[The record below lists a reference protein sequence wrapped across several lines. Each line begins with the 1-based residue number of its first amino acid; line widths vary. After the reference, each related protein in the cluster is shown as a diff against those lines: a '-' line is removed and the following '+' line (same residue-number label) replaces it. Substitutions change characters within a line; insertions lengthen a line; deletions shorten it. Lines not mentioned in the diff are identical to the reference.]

1 MILMAGALRKEIVQ
15 IKGILTAMS
24 SEKEKIFRNKSEMDR
39 AITELIRKVKILK
52 AERDELTAKVRA
64 AKEERSVVSREIK
77 EMIGQFTESKKKADS
92 IIGKHKIRSPGMLE
106 REIAALEYKI
116 ETEALP
122 FDKEQKLTKIIKQ
135 KQRELELARQAM
147 VLNSEKKDISN
158 RIEGVK
164 KKSDELSRTIQENAA
179 ESQKRHEE
187 MVEASRKIDELKKE
201 RDGLQQKFAEQ
212 KTHVRETSGRL
223 KEKLA
228 ALNEEN
234 VRLAEKRGREEA
246 ERKERTEQILKDKEG
261 EVEEKLKKGKKLTAE
276 DLLVFQGK

>member
-1 MILMAGALRKEIVQ
+1 MAGALRKEITQ
-15 IKGILTAMS
+15 IKGILTVMS
-24 SEKEKIFRNKSEMDR
+24 GEKEKIFRSKSEMDR
-39 AITELIRKVKILK
+39 AITELIRKVKRLK

-77 EMIGQFTESKKKADS
+77 EKIGQFTEAKKKAET
-92 IIGKHKIRSPGMLE
+92 IIGKHKIMSPGMLE
-106 REIAALEYKI
+106 KEITALEYKI

-122 FDKEQKLTKIIKQ
+122 FDKEQKLTKLIKQ

-147 VLNSEKKDISN
+147 VLHSGKKDISN
-158 RIEGVK
+158 TIDGLK
-164 KKSDELSRTIQENAA
+164 KKSDELSRAIQENAA
-179 ESQKRHEE
+179 ESQRRHEE
-187 MVEASRKIDELKKE
+187 MVGASGKIDELKRE

-228 ALNEEN
+228 AFNEEN
-234 VRLAEKRGREEA
+234 VRLAERREREEA
-246 ERKERTEQILKDKEG
+246 ERKERAEQILKDKEG

-276 DLLVFQGK
+276 DLLVFQKN